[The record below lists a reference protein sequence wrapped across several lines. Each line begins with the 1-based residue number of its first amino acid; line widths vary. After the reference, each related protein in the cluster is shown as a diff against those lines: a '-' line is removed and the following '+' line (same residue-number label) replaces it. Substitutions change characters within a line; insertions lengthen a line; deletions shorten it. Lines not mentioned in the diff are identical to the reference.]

1 MIKTQNEMEKNNL
14 MNKINQDI
22 NIHSARRNEQVQKVQ
37 MKAHNEWQ
45 KVETVKM
52 RNSPNKENNTNQA
65 MNTGHT
71 NKTQAMNLNEDME
84 MANEEMN

>member
-1 MIKTQNEMEKNNL
+1 

-22 NIHSARRNEQVQKVQ
+22 NIHATRRNEQVQKVQ

-52 RNSPNKENNTNQA
+52 RNSPNKENNTHQS
-65 MNTGHT
+65 MGT
-71 NKTQAMNLNEDME
+71 NYTNNTQAMSMNEDIDMANEDM
-84 MANEEMN
+84 N